1 MSFPST
7 TLRTSTAVGKRI
19 PLLDASDK
27 VTGATRFGADLKLP
41 NMVFAAVLRS
51 PHAHARI
58 VRLRA
63 DRAEKMPGVLAI
75 ITGNAFPSPDG
86 EGPPPLARDR
96 VRYCGE
102 AVAAVAAER
111 ISQAVAAAE
120 AIEVEYAPLP
130 VVADVRDAVKRGAT
144 RLHAESEDETMP
156 NIADVATIRRGRAA
170 GGFAASDRVF
180 ESTFETPWVHQG
192 FLEPHVS
199 LAAIEPGSGR
209 ITIWTST
216 QAQFNQRSG
225 LAGILGLPMSQ
236 IRVIGLPVGGAFGG
250 KNDLCVEPLVAE
262 LARRCG
268 RPVKLVVSRGDDFTA
283 THPCGGAVMELKAGV
298 KRDGAFV
305 ALQAHLLFDTGAYPG
320 AQNGNGAALV
330 QGPYRW
336 PHLDIRSYS
345 VYTNKPP
352 AGARRALAAPHVHFA
367 LESLLDMIAAELK
380 IDPVE
385 LRLNNALRAGDPVIG
400 GLTMPFTVA
409 AKVIKAAA
417 ARADWAARKSGPVR
431 GTSRRRG
438 WGVAAGH
445 WGTWAGGSSAIVSVN
460 EDGTVS
466 VLTGAINL
474 TGSHTSFA
482 QIAAESFGIP
492 VSRVSVYQGDTDTSP
507 RNDGSWNSR
516 ITFGVG
522 EAVRRACEDAKRQMA
537 EALAEELG
545 APARRIEIGGGIVRT
560 AKGGKRLTF
569 AQAADR
575 AVGYRGAIVGR
586 AALSELDP
594 PSIPVSAQI
603 AEVEVD
609 RETGQVRVLRLV
621 CAQDVGFAINP
632 MSVEGQIEGSASQG
646 IGYALSEEYVFG
658 RDGCLLNDGFRDFR
672 MPTALDH
679 PEFEVVLIE
688 ERKDSGPFGAKG
700 VGEPGLIPTA
710 AAIANAIHDAVGVRC
725 RQLPITPERLVRE
738 LRGTAA
744 SARPA

>member
-1 MSFPST
+1 MTF
-7 TLRTSTAVGKRI
+7 TAVGKRI
-19 PLLDASDK
+19 PLLDAPGK
-27 VTGATRFGADLKLP
+27 VTGSTQFGADIKLP

-58 VRLRA
+58 VRVRT
-63 DRAEKMPGVLAI
+63 DRAEKMPGVLAV
-75 ITGNAFPSPDG
+75 ITGKDFAPAGG
-86 EGPPPLARDR
+86 EGVPPLAQEK

-130 VVADVRDAVKRGAT
+130 VVADVRDAIKRGAS
-144 RLHAESEDETMP
+144 RVHAESEDKTTP
-156 NIADVATIRRGRAA
+156 NIADVATIKRGSVAK
-170 GGFAASDRVF
+170 GLAASYRVF

-199 LAAIEPGSGR
+199 LASIDPGNGR

-216 QAQFNQRSG
+216 QAQFNQRSE
-225 LAGILGLPMSQ
+225 LARILGLPMSRL
-236 IRVIGLPVGGAFGG
+236 RVIGLPVGGAFGG
-250 KNDLCVEPLVAE
+250 KNALCVEPMVAE

-268 RPVKLVVSRGDDFTA
+268 RPVKLVVSNKDDFKA
-283 THPCGGAVMELKAGV
+283 TRPCGAAVMELKAGV
-298 KRDGAFV
+298 KRDGTFV
-305 ALQAHLLFDTGAYPG
+305 ALHARLLFDTGAYPG
-320 AQNGNGAALV
+320 AQNGNGASLV

-336 PHLDIRSYS
+336 AHLDIRSYS
-345 VYTNKPP
+345 VYTNKPS

-367 LESLLDMIAAELK
+367 IESLLDMIAAELK
-380 IDPVE
+380 VDPVR
-385 LRLNNALRAGDPVIG
+385 LRLKNALRAGDPVLG
-400 GLTMPFTVA
+400 GMGMPFTVA
-409 AKVIKAAA
+409 AKVVSAAA
-417 ARADWAARKSGPVR
+417 ERANWSSRKSGPVK
-431 GTSRRRG
+431 GTSNSRG
-438 WGVAAGH
+438 WGIAAGH
-445 WGTWAGGSSAIVSVN
+445 WATWAGGSSATVSVN

-492 VSRVSVYQGDTDTSP
+492 VSRVSVYQGDTDTAP

-537 EALAEELG
+537 EVLAEEFG
-545 APARRIEIGGGIVRT
+545 ARPERIEIGGGFARA
-560 AKGGKRLTF
+560 AKGAKKLTF
-569 AQAADR
+569 AEAADR
-575 AVGYRGAIVGR
+575 ATDYRGAIVGR
-586 AALSELDP
+586 AALSDLDP
-594 PSIPVSAQI
+594 PSIPVSAQV

-621 CAQDVGFAINP
+621 CAQDVGLAINP
-632 MSVEGQIEGSASQG
+632 MSVEGQIEGSASHG

-658 RDGCLLNDGFRDFR
+658 SDGCLLNDGFRDFR

-679 PEFEVVLIE
+679 PEFDVVLIE
-688 ERKDSGPFGAKG
+688 DRKDSGPYGAKG

-710 AAIANAIHDAVGVRC
+710 AAIANAIYDAVGARC
-725 RQLPITPERLVRE
+725 RQLPITPERLLRE
-738 LRGTAA
+738 MGRV
-744 SARPA
+744 SRR

>member
-1 MSFPST
+1 MT
-7 TLRTSTAVGKRI
+7 YTAVGKRI
-19 PLLDASDK
+19 PLLDAPDK
-27 VTGATRFGADLKLP
+27 VTGAIQFGADIKLP

-58 VRLRA
+58 VRVRTEGA
-63 DRAEKMPGVLAI
+63 GKMPGVLAI
-75 ITGNAFPSPDG
+75 ITGEDFARG
-86 EGPPPLARDR
+86 GGIPPLAKEK

-130 VVADVRDAVKRGAT
+130 VLTDVRDAVKRGAA
-144 RLHAESEDETMP
+144 RVHEKSEDNTMP
-156 NIADVATIRRGRAA
+156 NVADVATIKRGSVAR
-170 GGFAASDRVF
+170 GFASSELVL
-180 ESTFETPWVHQG
+180 ESAFETPWVHQG

-199 LAAIEPGSGR
+199 LASVDPGNGR

-216 QAQFNQRSG
+216 QAQFNQRTD
-225 LAGILGLPMSQ
+225 LARILGVPMSRL
-236 IRVIGLPVGGAFGG
+236 RVIGLPVGGAFGG

-268 RPVKLVVSRGDDFTA
+268 RPVKLVVSRKDDFAA
-283 THPCGGAVMELKAGV
+283 THPCGAAVMELKAGV
-298 KRDGAFV
+298 KRDGTLV
-305 ALQAHLLFDTGAYPG
+305 ALQARMLFDTGAYPG
-320 AQNGNGAALV
+320 AQNGNGASLV
-330 QGPYRW
+330 PGPYRW
-336 PHLDIRSYS
+336 QHLDIQSYS
-345 VYTNKPP
+345 VYTNKPS

-367 LESLLDMIAAELK
+367 IESLLDMIAVELK
-380 IDPVE
+380 IDPVQ
-385 LRLNNALRAGDPVIG
+385 LRLKNALRAGDPVLG
-400 GLTMPFTVA
+400 GMTMPFTVA

-417 ARADWAARKSGPVR
+417 ERANWSAHKSGPVR
-431 GTSRRRG
+431 GASRHRG
-438 WGVAAGH
+438 WGIAAGH
-445 WGTWAGGSSAIVSVN
+445 WGTWAGGSSATVSVN

-492 VSRVSVYQGDTDTSP
+492 ISRVSVYQGDTDTSP

-516 ITFGVG
+516 ITFGAG

-545 APARRIEIGGGIVRT
+545 VPPARIEISGGSVRT
-560 AKGGKRLTF
+560 AKGGKRLSF
-569 AQAADR
+569 AEAAGR

-586 AALSELDP
+586 AALSDLDP
-594 PSIPVSAQI
+594 PSIPVSAQV

-621 CAQDVGFAINP
+621 CAQDVGRAINP

-646 IGYALSEEYVFG
+646 IGYALSEEYLFG
-658 RDGCLLNDGFRDFR
+658 SDGCLLNDGFRDFR

-679 PEFEVVLIE
+679 PEFDVVLIE
-688 ERKDSGPFGAKG
+688 DGKDSGPFGAKG

-710 AAIANAIHDAVGVRC
+710 AAIANAVYDAVGVRC
-725 RQLPITPERLVRE
+725 RQLPITPERLIRE
-738 LRGTAA
+738 MHRAGK
-744 SARPA
+744 R